1 MKQFLCGILALACL
15 AGLTA
20 CGGKEETPASAANE
34 GTAQEQSH
42 IYTTQVQYTGED
54 DPVQYLEIAA
64 RSAHLLAELEDK
76 AGAFVADFY
85 NYQAMDDAST
95 PLYTMNGMQFAEE
108 IDPNGRCIRVS
119 RNYFVHNPIETADG
133 SDLTGQFVY
142 DDLTLNLL
150 VPEKYRDMEDDI
162 VEAHRDRFYFE
173 KVEAENAYNQEAGI
187 SERMNI
193 AKEDL
198 KINII
203 YVKDGQ
209 NYFSFRSDCAQ
220 QTGCKVGPRCAD
232 LHRQYPL
239 QLCPQLYESVGLYSL
254 GGGECKGGLSRN
266 LGHDSL
272 LRGGGKRTET
282 KGSCYGKF
290 IGERDTANETIIF
303 IGR

>member
-1 MKQFLCGILALACL
+1 MKQFLYGILALACL

-20 CGGKEETPASAANE
+20 CGGKEEVPTSAASK
-34 GTAQEQSH
+34 GTAQEQCH

-85 NYQAMDDAST
+85 NYQAMDDAGT

-108 IDPNGRCIRVS
+108 IDPNGHCIRVS
-119 RNYFVHNPIETADG
+119 RNYFAHNPIETADG
-133 SDLTGQFVY
+133 SNLTEQFVY

-150 VPEKYRDMEDDI
+150 VPEKYQDMEEDI
-162 VEAHRDRFYFE
+162 VAAHRERFYFE
-173 KVEAENAYNQEAGI
+173 KVEAENSYNQEAGI
-187 SERMNI
+187 SDRMNI

-209 NYFSFRSDCAQ
+209 DYFSFRSDCAQ
-220 QTGCKVGPRCAD
+220 QTGCKVEDPIVQIYTGNIHCNYAHSFMSQWVYIPSEAESAEEAYQEISDMIRSCGAE
-232 LHRQYPL
+232 
-239 QLCPQLYESVGLYSL
+239 ESVQKLVASAV
-254 GGGECKGGLSRN
+254 
-266 LGHDSL
+266 
-272 LRGGGKRTET
+272 
-282 KGSCYGKF
+282 
-290 IGERDTANETIIF
+290 ANS
-303 IGR
+303 

>member
-1 MKQFLCGILALACL
+1 MKQFLYGILALACL

-20 CGGKEETPASAANE
+20 CGGKEEVPTSAASK
-34 GTAQEQSH
+34 GTAQEQCH

-85 NYQAMDDAST
+85 NYQAMDDAGT

-108 IDPNGRCIRVS
+108 IDPNGHCIRVS
-119 RNYFVHNPIETADG
+119 RNYFAHNPIETADD
-133 SDLTGQFVY
+133 SNLTEQFVY

-150 VPEKYRDMEDDI
+150 VPEKYQDMEEDI
-162 VEAHRDRFYFE
+162 VAAHRERFYFE
-173 KVEAENAYNQEAGI
+173 KVEAENSYNQEAGI
-187 SERMNI
+187 SDRMNI

-209 NYFSFRSDCAQ
+209 DYFSFRSDCAP
-220 QTGCKVGPRCAD
+220 QTGCHVEDPVVQIYTGNIHCNYAHSFMSQWVYIPSEAESAEEAYQEISDMIRSCGAE
-232 LHRQYPL
+232 
-239 QLCPQLYESVGLYSL
+239 ESVQKLVASAV
-254 GGGECKGGLSRN
+254 
-266 LGHDSL
+266 
-272 LRGGGKRTET
+272 
-282 KGSCYGKF
+282 
-290 IGERDTANETIIF
+290 ANS
-303 IGR
+303 

>member
-20 CGGKEETPASAANE
+20 CGGKEEVPTSAASK
-34 GTAQEQSH
+34 GTAQEQCH

-64 RSAHLLAELEDK
+64 RNAHLLAELEDK

-85 NYQAMDDAST
+85 NYQAMDDAGT

-108 IDPNGRCIRVS
+108 IDPNGHCIRVS
-119 RNYFVHNPIETADG
+119 RNYFAHNPIETADG
-133 SDLTGQFVY
+133 SNLTEQFVY

-150 VPEKYRDMEDDI
+150 VPEKYQDMEEDI
-162 VEAHRDRFYFE
+162 VAAHRERFYFE
-173 KVEAENAYNQEAGI
+173 KVEAENSYNQEAGI
-187 SERMNI
+187 SDRMNL

-209 NYFSFRSDCAQ
+209 DYFSFRSDCAP
-220 QTGCKVGPRCAD
+220 QTGCHVEDPVVQIYTGNIHCNYAHSFMSQWVYIPSEAESAEEAYQEISDMIRSCGAE
-232 LHRQYPL
+232 
-239 QLCPQLYESVGLYSL
+239 ESVQKLVASAV
-254 GGGECKGGLSRN
+254 
-266 LGHDSL
+266 
-272 LRGGGKRTET
+272 
-282 KGSCYGKF
+282 
-290 IGERDTANETIIF
+290 ANS
-303 IGR
+303 

>member
-20 CGGKEETPASAANE
+20 CGGKEEVPTSAASK
-34 GTAQEQSH
+34 GTAQEQCH

-85 NYQAMDDAST
+85 NYQAMDDAGT

-108 IDPNGRCIRVS
+108 IDPNRHCIRVS
-119 RNYFVHNPIETADG
+119 RNYFAHNPIETADG
-133 SDLTGQFVY
+133 SNLMEQFVY

-150 VPEKYRDMEDDI
+150 VPEKYQDMEEDI
-162 VEAHRDRFYFE
+162 VAAHRERFYFE
-173 KVEAENAYNQEAGI
+173 KVEAENSYNQEAGI
-187 SERMNI
+187 SDRMNI

-209 NYFSFRSDCAQ
+209 DYFSFRSDCAP
-220 QTGCKVGPRCAD
+220 QTGCHVEDPVVQIYTGNIHCNYAHSFMSQWVYIPSEAESAEEAYQEISDMIRSCGAE
-232 LHRQYPL
+232 
-239 QLCPQLYESVGLYSL
+239 ESVQKLVASAV
-254 GGGECKGGLSRN
+254 
-266 LGHDSL
+266 
-272 LRGGGKRTET
+272 
-282 KGSCYGKF
+282 
-290 IGERDTANETIIF
+290 ANS
-303 IGR
+303 

>member
-1 MKQFLCGILALACL
+1 MKQFLYGILALACL

-20 CGGKEETPASAANE
+20 CGGKEEVPTSAASK
-34 GTAQEQSH
+34 GTAQEQCH

-85 NYQAMDDAST
+85 NYQAMDDAGT

-108 IDPNGRCIRVS
+108 IDPNRHCIRVS
-119 RNYFVHNPIETADG
+119 RNYFAHNPIETADD
-133 SDLTGQFVY
+133 SNLTEQFVY

-150 VPEKYRDMEDDI
+150 VPEKYQDMEEDI
-162 VEAHRDRFYFE
+162 VAAHRERFYFE
-173 KVEAENAYNQEAGI
+173 KVEAENSYNQEAGI
-187 SERMNI
+187 SDRMNI

-209 NYFSFRSDCAQ
+209 DYFSFRSDCAP
-220 QTGCKVGPRCAD
+220 QTGCHVEDPVVQIYTGNIHCNYAHSFMSQWVYIPSEAESAEEAYQEISDMIRSCGAE
-232 LHRQYPL
+232 
-239 QLCPQLYESVGLYSL
+239 ESVQKLVASAV
-254 GGGECKGGLSRN
+254 
-266 LGHDSL
+266 
-272 LRGGGKRTET
+272 
-282 KGSCYGKF
+282 
-290 IGERDTANETIIF
+290 ANS
-303 IGR
+303 

>member
-1 MKQFLCGILALACL
+1 MKQFLYGILALACL

-20 CGGKEETPASAANE
+20 CGGKEEVPTSAASK
-34 GTAQEQSH
+34 GTAQEQCH

-85 NYQAMDDAST
+85 NYQAMDDAGT

-108 IDPNGRCIRVS
+108 IDPNGHCIRVS
-119 RNYFVHNPIETADG
+119 RNYFAHNPIETADG
-133 SDLTGQFVY
+133 SNLTEQFVY

-150 VPEKYRDMEDDI
+150 VPEKYQDMEEDI
-162 VEAHRDRFYFE
+162 VAAHRERFYFE
-173 KVEAENAYNQEAGI
+173 KVEAENSYNQEAGI
-187 SERMNI
+187 SDRMNI

-209 NYFSFRSDCAQ
+209 DYFSFRSDCAP
-220 QTGCKVGPRCAD
+220 QTGCHVEDPVVQIYTGNIHCNYAHSFMSQWVYIPSEAESAEEAYQEISDMIRSCGAE
-232 LHRQYPL
+232 
-239 QLCPQLYESVGLYSL
+239 ESVQKL
-254 GGGECKGGLSRN
+254 KAVDMA
-266 LGHDSL
+266 DS
-272 LRGGGKRTET
+272 
-282 KGSCYGKF
+282 
-290 IGERDTANETIIF
+290 
-303 IGR
+303 

>member
-20 CGGKEETPASAANE
+20 CGGKEEVPTSAASK
-34 GTAQEQSH
+34 GTAQEQCH

-85 NYQAMDDAST
+85 NYQAMDDAGT

-108 IDPNGRCIRVS
+108 IDPNRHCIRVS
-119 RNYFVHNPIETADG
+119 RNYFAHNPIETADG
-133 SDLTGQFVY
+133 SNLMEQFVY

-150 VPEKYRDMEDDI
+150 VPEKYQDMEEDI
-162 VEAHRDRFYFE
+162 VAAHRERFYFE
-173 KVEAENAYNQEAGI
+173 KVEAENSYNQEAGI
-187 SERMNI
+187 SDRINI

-209 NYFSFRSDCAQ
+209 DYFSFRSDCAP
-220 QTGCKVGPRCAD
+220 QTGCHVEDPIVQIYTGNIHCNYAHSFMSQWVYIPSEAESAEEAYQEISDMIRSCGAE
-232 LHRQYPL
+232 
-239 QLCPQLYESVGLYSL
+239 ESVQKLVASAV
-254 GGGECKGGLSRN
+254 
-266 LGHDSL
+266 
-272 LRGGGKRTET
+272 
-282 KGSCYGKF
+282 
-290 IGERDTANETIIF
+290 ANS
-303 IGR
+303 

>member
-1 MKQFLCGILALACL
+1 MKQFLYGILALACL

-20 CGGKEETPASAANE
+20 CGGKEEVPTSAASK
-34 GTAQEQSH
+34 GTAQEQCH

-85 NYQAMDDAST
+85 NYQAMDDSGT

-108 IDPNGRCIRVS
+108 IDPNGHCIRVS
-119 RNYFVHNPIETADG
+119 RNYFAHNPIETADG
-133 SDLTGQFVY
+133 SNLTEQFVY

-150 VPEKYRDMEDDI
+150 VPEKYQDMEEDI
-162 VEAHRDRFYFE
+162 VAAHRERFYFE
-173 KVEAENAYNQEAGI
+173 KVEAENSYNQEAGI
-187 SERMNI
+187 SDRMNI

-209 NYFSFRSDCAQ
+209 DYFSFRSDCAP
-220 QTGCKVGPRCAD
+220 QTGCHVEDPVVQIYTGNIHCNYAHSFMSQWVYIPSEAESAEEAYQEISDMIRSCGAE
-232 LHRQYPL
+232 
-239 QLCPQLYESVGLYSL
+239 ESVQKLVASAV
-254 GGGECKGGLSRN
+254 
-266 LGHDSL
+266 
-272 LRGGGKRTET
+272 
-282 KGSCYGKF
+282 
-290 IGERDTANETIIF
+290 ANS
-303 IGR
+303 

>member
-20 CGGKEETPASAANE
+20 CGGKEEVPTSAASK
-34 GTAQEQSH
+34 GTAQEQCH

-85 NYQAMDDAST
+85 NYQAMDDAGT

-108 IDPNGRCIRVS
+108 IDPNGHCIRVS
-119 RNYFVHNPIETADG
+119 RNYFAHNPIEAADG
-133 SDLTGQFVY
+133 SNLTEQFVY

-150 VPEKYRDMEDDI
+150 VPEKYQDMEEDI
-162 VEAHRDRFYFE
+162 VAAHRERFYFE
-173 KVEAENAYNQEAGI
+173 KVEAENSYNQEAGI
-187 SERMNI
+187 SDRMNI

-209 NYFSFRSDCAQ
+209 DYFSFRSDCAP
-220 QTGCKVGPRCAD
+220 QTGCHVEDPVVQIYTGNIHCNYAHSFMSQWVYIPSEAESAEEAYQEISDMIRSCGAE
-232 LHRQYPL
+232 
-239 QLCPQLYESVGLYSL
+239 ESVQKLVASAV
-254 GGGECKGGLSRN
+254 
-266 LGHDSL
+266 
-272 LRGGGKRTET
+272 
-282 KGSCYGKF
+282 
-290 IGERDTANETIIF
+290 ANS
-303 IGR
+303 

>member
-1 MKQFLCGILALACL
+1 MKQFLCGILVLACL

-20 CGGKEETPASAANE
+20 CGGKEEVPTSAASK
-34 GTAQEQSH
+34 GTAQEQCH

-85 NYQAMDDAST
+85 NYQAMDDAGT

-108 IDPNGRCIRVS
+108 IDPNGHCIRVS
-119 RNYFVHNPIETADG
+119 RNYFAHNPIETADG
-133 SDLTGQFVY
+133 SNLTEQFVY

-150 VPEKYRDMEDDI
+150 VPEKYQDMEEDI
-162 VEAHRDRFYFE
+162 VAAHRERFYFE
-173 KVEAENAYNQEAGI
+173 KVEAENSYNQEAGI
-187 SERMNI
+187 SDRMNI

-209 NYFSFRSDCAQ
+209 DYFSFRSDCAP
-220 QTGCKVGPRCAD
+220 QTGCHVEDPVVQIYTGNIHCNYAHSFMSQWVYIPSEAESAEEAYQEISDMIRSCGAE
-232 LHRQYPL
+232 
-239 QLCPQLYESVGLYSL
+239 ESVQKLVASAV
-254 GGGECKGGLSRN
+254 
-266 LGHDSL
+266 
-272 LRGGGKRTET
+272 
-282 KGSCYGKF
+282 
-290 IGERDTANETIIF
+290 ANS
-303 IGR
+303 

>member
-20 CGGKEETPASAANE
+20 CGGKEEVPTSAASK
-34 GTAQEQSH
+34 GTAQEQCH

-85 NYQAMDDAST
+85 NYQAMDDAGT

-108 IDPNGRCIRVS
+108 IDPNGHCIRVS
-119 RNYFVHNPIETADG
+119 RNYFAHNPIETADG
-133 SDLTGQFVY
+133 SNLTEQFVY

-150 VPEKYRDMEDDI
+150 VPEKYQDMEEDI
-162 VEAHRDRFYFE
+162 VAAHRERFYFE
-173 KVEAENAYNQEAGI
+173 KVEAENSYNQEAGI
-187 SERMNI
+187 SDRMNI

-209 NYFSFRSDCAQ
+209 DYFSFRSDCAP
-220 QTGCKVGPRCAD
+220 QTGCHVEDPVVQIYTGNIHCNYAHSFMSQWVYIPSEAESAEEAYQEISDMIRSCGAE
-232 LHRQYPL
+232 
-239 QLCPQLYESVGLYSL
+239 ESVQKLVASAV
-254 GGGECKGGLSRN
+254 
-266 LGHDSL
+266 
-272 LRGGGKRTET
+272 
-282 KGSCYGKF
+282 
-290 IGERDTANETIIF
+290 ANS
-303 IGR
+303 

>member
-1 MKQFLCGILALACL
+1 MKQFLYGILALACL

-20 CGGKEETPASAANE
+20 CGGKEEVPTSAASK
-34 GTAQEQSH
+34 GTAQEQCH

-85 NYQAMDDAST
+85 NYQAMDDAGT

-108 IDPNGRCIRVS
+108 IDPNGHCIRVS
-119 RNYFVHNPIETADG
+119 RNYFAHNPIETADD
-133 SDLTGQFVY
+133 SNLTEQFVY

-150 VPEKYRDMEDDI
+150 VPEKYQDMEEDI
-162 VEAHRDRFYFE
+162 VAAHRERFYFE
-173 KVEAENAYNQEAGI
+173 KVEAENSYNQEAVI
-187 SERMNI
+187 SDRMNI

-209 NYFSFRSDCAQ
+209 DYFSFRSDCAP
-220 QTGCKVGPRCAD
+220 QTGCHVEDPVVQIYTGNIHCNYAHSFMSQWVYIPSEAESAEEAYQEISDMIRSCGAE
-232 LHRQYPL
+232 
-239 QLCPQLYESVGLYSL
+239 ESVQKLVASAV
-254 GGGECKGGLSRN
+254 
-266 LGHDSL
+266 
-272 LRGGGKRTET
+272 
-282 KGSCYGKF
+282 
-290 IGERDTANETIIF
+290 ANS
-303 IGR
+303 

>member
-1 MKQFLCGILALACL
+1 MKQFLYGILALACL

-20 CGGKEETPASAANE
+20 CGGKEEVPTSAASK
-34 GTAQEQSH
+34 GTAQEQCH

-85 NYQAMDDAST
+85 NYQAMDDAGT

-108 IDPNGRCIRVS
+108 IDPNRHCIRVS
-119 RNYFVHNPIETADG
+119 RNYFAHNPIETADG
-133 SDLTGQFVY
+133 SNLTEQFVY

-150 VPEKYRDMEDDI
+150 VPEKYQDMEEDI
-162 VEAHRDRFYFE
+162 VAAHRERFYFE
-173 KVEAENAYNQEAGI
+173 KVEAENSYNQEAGI
-187 SERMNI
+187 SDRINI

-209 NYFSFRSDCAQ
+209 DYFSFRSDCAP
-220 QTGCKVGPRCAD
+220 QTGCHVEDPVVQIYTGNIHCNYAHSFMSQWVYIPSEAESAEEAYQEISDMIRSCGAE
-232 LHRQYPL
+232 
-239 QLCPQLYESVGLYSL
+239 ESVQKLVASAV
-254 GGGECKGGLSRN
+254 
-266 LGHDSL
+266 
-272 LRGGGKRTET
+272 
-282 KGSCYGKF
+282 
-290 IGERDTANETIIF
+290 ANS
-303 IGR
+303 

>member
-220 QTGCKVGPRCAD
+220 QTGCKVEDPVVQIYTGNIHCNYAHSFMSQWVYIPSEAESAEEAYQEISDIIFSCGAE
-232 LHRQYPL
+232 
-239 QLCPQLYESVGLYSL
+239 ESVQ
-254 GGGECKGGLSRN
+254 KV
-266 LGHDSL
+266 
-272 LRGGGKRTET
+272 KAVAM
-282 KGSCYGKF
+282 
-290 IGERDTANETIIF
+290 ANS
-303 IGR
+303 

>member
-20 CGGKEETPASAANE
+20 CGGKEEVPTSAASK
-34 GTAQEQSH
+34 GTAQEQCH

-85 NYQAMDDAST
+85 NYQAMDDAGT

-108 IDPNGRCIRVS
+108 IDPNRHCIRVS
-119 RNYFVHNPIETADG
+119 RNYFAHNPIETADG
-133 SDLTGQFVY
+133 SNLMEQFVY

-150 VPEKYRDMEDDI
+150 VPEKYQDMEEDI
-162 VEAHRDRFYFE
+162 VAAHRERFYFE
-173 KVEAENAYNQEAGI
+173 KVEAENSYNQEAGI
-187 SERMNI
+187 SDRINI

-209 NYFSFRSDCAQ
+209 DYSSFRSDCAP
-220 QTGCKVGPRCAD
+220 QTGCHVEDPVVQIYTGNIHCNYAHSFMSQWVYIPSEAESAEEAYQEISDMIRSCGAE
-232 LHRQYPL
+232 
-239 QLCPQLYESVGLYSL
+239 ESVQKLVASAV
-254 GGGECKGGLSRN
+254 
-266 LGHDSL
+266 
-272 LRGGGKRTET
+272 
-282 KGSCYGKF
+282 
-290 IGERDTANETIIF
+290 ANS
-303 IGR
+303 

>member
-1 MKQFLCGILALACL
+1 MKQFLYGILALACL

-20 CGGKEETPASAANE
+20 CGGKEEVPTSAASK
-34 GTAQEQSH
+34 GTAQEQCH

-85 NYQAMDDAST
+85 NYQAMDDAGT

-108 IDPNGRCIRVS
+108 IDPNGHCIRVS
-119 RNYFVHNPIETADG
+119 RNYFAHNPIEAADG
-133 SDLTGQFVY
+133 SNLTEQFVY

-150 VPEKYRDMEDDI
+150 VPEKYQDMEEDI
-162 VEAHRDRFYFE
+162 VAAHRERFYFE
-173 KVEAENAYNQEAGI
+173 KVEAENSYNQEAGI
-187 SERMNI
+187 SDRMNI

-209 NYFSFRSDCAQ
+209 DYFSFRSDCAP
-220 QTGCKVGPRCAD
+220 QTGCHVEDPVVQIYTGNIHCNYAHSFMSQWVYIPSEAESAEEAYQEISDMIRSCGAE
-232 LHRQYPL
+232 
-239 QLCPQLYESVGLYSL
+239 ESVQKLVASAV
-254 GGGECKGGLSRN
+254 
-266 LGHDSL
+266 
-272 LRGGGKRTET
+272 
-282 KGSCYGKF
+282 
-290 IGERDTANETIIF
+290 ANS
-303 IGR
+303 

>member
-20 CGGKEETPASAANE
+20 CGGKEEVPTSAASK
-34 GTAQEQSH
+34 GTAQEQCH

-85 NYQAMDDAST
+85 NYQAMDDAGT

-108 IDPNGRCIRVS
+108 IDPNRHCIRVS
-119 RNYFVHNPIETADG
+119 RNYFAHNPIETADG
-133 SDLTGQFVY
+133 SNLTEQFVY

-150 VPEKYRDMEDDI
+150 VPEKYQDMEEDI
-162 VEAHRDRFYFE
+162 VAAHRERFYFE
-173 KVEAENAYNQEAGI
+173 KVEAENSYNQEAGI
-187 SERMNI
+187 SDRINI

-209 NYFSFRSDCAQ
+209 DYFSFRSDCAP
-220 QTGCKVGPRCAD
+220 QTGCHVEDPVVQIYTGNIHCNYAHSFMSQWVYIPSEAESAEEAYQEISDMIRSCGAE
-232 LHRQYPL
+232 
-239 QLCPQLYESVGLYSL
+239 ESVQKLVASAV
-254 GGGECKGGLSRN
+254 
-266 LGHDSL
+266 
-272 LRGGGKRTET
+272 
-282 KGSCYGKF
+282 
-290 IGERDTANETIIF
+290 ANS
-303 IGR
+303 

>member
-20 CGGKEETPASAANE
+20 CGGKEEVPTSAASK
-34 GTAQEQSH
+34 GTAQEQCH

-64 RSAHLLAELEDK
+64 RNAHLLAELEDK

-85 NYQAMDDAST
+85 NYQAMDDAGT

-108 IDPNGRCIRVS
+108 IDPNGHCIRVS
-119 RNYFVHNPIETADG
+119 RNYFAHNPIETADG
-133 SDLTGQFVY
+133 SNLTEQFVY

-150 VPEKYRDMEDDI
+150 VPEKYQDMEEDI
-162 VEAHRDRFYFE
+162 VAAHRERFYFE
-173 KVEAENAYNQEAGI
+173 KVEAENSYNQEAGI
-187 SERMNI
+187 SDRMNI

-209 NYFSFRSDCAQ
+209 DYFSFRSDCAQ
-220 QTGCKVGPRCAD
+220 QTGCHVEDPVVQIYTGNIHCNYAHSFMSQWVYIPSEAESAEEAYQEISDMIRSCGAE
-232 LHRQYPL
+232 
-239 QLCPQLYESVGLYSL
+239 ESVQKLVASAV
-254 GGGECKGGLSRN
+254 
-266 LGHDSL
+266 
-272 LRGGGKRTET
+272 
-282 KGSCYGKF
+282 
-290 IGERDTANETIIF
+290 ANS
-303 IGR
+303 

>member
-20 CGGKEETPASAANE
+20 CGGKEEVPTSAASK
-34 GTAQEQSH
+34 GTAQEQCH

-64 RSAHLLAELEDK
+64 RNAHLLAELEDK

-85 NYQAMDDAST
+85 NYQAMDDAGT

-108 IDPNGRCIRVS
+108 IDPNGHCIRVS
-119 RNYFVHNPIETADG
+119 RNYFAHNPIETADG
-133 SDLTGQFVY
+133 SNLTEQFVY

-150 VPEKYRDMEDDI
+150 VPEKYQDMEEDI
-162 VEAHRDRFYFE
+162 VAAHRERFYFE
-173 KVEAENAYNQEAGI
+173 KVEAENSYNQEAGI
-187 SERMNI
+187 SDRMNI

-209 NYFSFRSDCAQ
+209 DYSSFRSDCAP
-220 QTGCKVGPRCAD
+220 QTGCHVEDPVVQIYTGNIHCNYAHSFMSQWVYIPSEAESAEEAYQEISDMIRSCGAE
-232 LHRQYPL
+232 
-239 QLCPQLYESVGLYSL
+239 ESVQKLVASAV
-254 GGGECKGGLSRN
+254 
-266 LGHDSL
+266 
-272 LRGGGKRTET
+272 
-282 KGSCYGKF
+282 
-290 IGERDTANETIIF
+290 ANS
-303 IGR
+303 

>member
-20 CGGKEETPASAANE
+20 CGGKEEVPTSVASK
-34 GTAQEQSH
+34 GTAQEQCH

-85 NYQAMDDAST
+85 NYQAMDDAGT

-108 IDPNGRCIRVS
+108 IDPNGHCIRVS
-119 RNYFVHNPIETADG
+119 RNYFAHNPIETADG
-133 SDLTGQFVY
+133 SNLTEQFVY

-150 VPEKYRDMEDDI
+150 VPEKYQDMEEDI
-162 VEAHRDRFYFE
+162 VVAHRERFYFE
-173 KVEAENAYNQEAGI
+173 KVEAENSYNQEAGI
-187 SERMNI
+187 SDRMNI

-209 NYFSFRSDCAQ
+209 DYSSFRSDCAP
-220 QTGCKVGPRCAD
+220 QTGCHVEDPVVQIYTGNIHCNYAHSFMSQWVYIPSEAESAEEAYQEISDMIRSCGAE
-232 LHRQYPL
+232 
-239 QLCPQLYESVGLYSL
+239 ESVQKLVASAV
-254 GGGECKGGLSRN
+254 
-266 LGHDSL
+266 
-272 LRGGGKRTET
+272 
-282 KGSCYGKF
+282 
-290 IGERDTANETIIF
+290 ANS
-303 IGR
+303 

>member
-20 CGGKEETPASAANE
+20 CGGKEEVPTSAASK
-34 GTAQEQSH
+34 GTAQEQCH

-85 NYQAMDDAST
+85 NYQAMDDAGT

-108 IDPNGRCIRVS
+108 IDPNRHCIRVS
-119 RNYFVHNPIETADG
+119 RNYFAHNPIETADG
-133 SDLTGQFVY
+133 SNLMEQFVY

-150 VPEKYRDMEDDI
+150 VPEKYQDMEEDI
-162 VEAHRDRFYFE
+162 VAAHRERFYFE
-173 KVEAENAYNQEAGI
+173 KVEAENSYNQEAGI
-187 SERMNI
+187 SDRMNI

-209 NYFSFRSDCAQ
+209 DYFSFRSDCAP
-220 QTGCKVGPRCAD
+220 QTGCHVEDPIVQIYTGNIHCNYAHSFMSQWVYIPSEAESAEEAYQEISDMIRSCGAE
-232 LHRQYPL
+232 
-239 QLCPQLYESVGLYSL
+239 ESVQKLVASAV
-254 GGGECKGGLSRN
+254 
-266 LGHDSL
+266 
-272 LRGGGKRTET
+272 
-282 KGSCYGKF
+282 
-290 IGERDTANETIIF
+290 ANS
-303 IGR
+303 

>member
-1 MKQFLCGILALACL
+1 MKQFLYGILALACL

-20 CGGKEETPASAANE
+20 CGGKEEVPTSAASK
-34 GTAQEQSH
+34 GTAQEQCH

-85 NYQAMDDAST
+85 NYQAMDDAGT

-108 IDPNGRCIRVS
+108 IDPNGHCIRVS
-119 RNYFVHNPIETADG
+119 RNYFAHNPIETADG
-133 SDLTGQFVY
+133 SNLTEQFVY

-150 VPEKYRDMEDDI
+150 VPEKYQDMEEDI
-162 VEAHRDRFYFE
+162 VAAHRERFYFE
-173 KVEAENAYNQEAGI
+173 KVEAENSYNQEAGI
-187 SERMNI
+187 SDRMNI

-209 NYFSFRSDCAQ
+209 DYFSFRSDCAQ
-220 QTGCKVGPRCAD
+220 QTGCKVEDPVVQIYTGNIHCNYAHSFMSQWVYIPSEAESAEEAYQEISDMIRSCGAE
-232 LHRQYPL
+232 
-239 QLCPQLYESVGLYSL
+239 ESVQKLVASAV
-254 GGGECKGGLSRN
+254 
-266 LGHDSL
+266 
-272 LRGGGKRTET
+272 
-282 KGSCYGKF
+282 
-290 IGERDTANETIIF
+290 ANS
-303 IGR
+303 

>member
-1 MKQFLCGILALACL
+1 MKQFLYGILALACL

-20 CGGKEETPASAANE
+20 CGGKEEVPTSAASK
-34 GTAQEQSH
+34 GTAQEQCH

-85 NYQAMDDAST
+85 NYQAMDDAGT

-108 IDPNGRCIRVS
+108 IDPNGHCIRVS
-119 RNYFVHNPIETADG
+119 RNYFAHNPIETADD
-133 SDLTGQFVY
+133 SNLTEQFVY

-150 VPEKYRDMEDDI
+150 VPEKYQDMEEDI
-162 VEAHRDRFYFE
+162 VAAHRERFYFE
-173 KVEAENAYNQEAGI
+173 KVEAENSYNQEAGI
-187 SERMNI
+187 SDRMNI

-209 NYFSFRSDCAQ
+209 DYSSFRSDCAP
-220 QTGCKVGPRCAD
+220 QTGCHVEDPVVQIYTGNIHCNYAHSFMSQWVYIPSEAESAEEAYQEISDMIRSCGAE
-232 LHRQYPL
+232 
-239 QLCPQLYESVGLYSL
+239 ESVQKLVASAV
-254 GGGECKGGLSRN
+254 
-266 LGHDSL
+266 
-272 LRGGGKRTET
+272 
-282 KGSCYGKF
+282 
-290 IGERDTANETIIF
+290 ANS
-303 IGR
+303 

>member
-20 CGGKEETPASAANE
+20 CGGKEEVPTSVASK
-34 GTAQEQSH
+34 GTAQEQCH

-85 NYQAMDDAST
+85 NYQAMDDAGT

-150 VPEKYRDMEDDI
+150 VPEKYQDMEEDI
-162 VEAHRDRFYFE
+162 VAAHRERFYFE
-173 KVEAENAYNQEAGI
+173 KVEAENSYNQEAGI
-187 SERMNI
+187 SDRMNI

-209 NYFSFRSDCAQ
+209 DYSSFRSDCAP
-220 QTGCKVGPRCAD
+220 QTGCHVEDPVVQIYTGNIHCNYAHSFMSQWVYIPSEAESAEEAYQEISDMIRSCGAE
-232 LHRQYPL
+232 
-239 QLCPQLYESVGLYSL
+239 ESVQKLVASAV
-254 GGGECKGGLSRN
+254 
-266 LGHDSL
+266 
-272 LRGGGKRTET
+272 
-282 KGSCYGKF
+282 
-290 IGERDTANETIIF
+290 ANS
-303 IGR
+303 

>member
-20 CGGKEETPASAANE
+20 CGGKEEVPTSAASK
-34 GTAQEQSH
+34 GTAQEQCH

-85 NYQAMDDAST
+85 NYQAMDDAGT
-95 PLYTMNGMQFAEE
+95 PLYTMNGMQFAED
-108 IDPNGRCIRVS
+108 IDPNGHCIRVS
-119 RNYFVHNPIETADG
+119 RNYFAHNPIETADG
-133 SDLTGQFVY
+133 SNLTEQFVY

-150 VPEKYRDMEDDI
+150 VPEKYQDMEEDI
-162 VEAHRDRFYFE
+162 VAAHRERFYFE
-173 KVEAENAYNQEAGI
+173 KVEAENSYNQEAGI
-187 SERMNI
+187 SDRMNI

-209 NYFSFRSDCAQ
+209 DYSSFRSDCAP
-220 QTGCKVGPRCAD
+220 QTGCHVEDPVVQIYTGNIHCNYAHSFMSQWVYIPSEAESAEEAYQEISDMIRSCGAE
-232 LHRQYPL
+232 
-239 QLCPQLYESVGLYSL
+239 ESVQKLVASAV
-254 GGGECKGGLSRN
+254 
-266 LGHDSL
+266 
-272 LRGGGKRTET
+272 
-282 KGSCYGKF
+282 
-290 IGERDTANETIIF
+290 ANS
-303 IGR
+303 

>member
-20 CGGKEETPASAANE
+20 CGGKEEVPTSAASK
-34 GTAQEQSH
+34 GTAQEQCH

-85 NYQAMDDAST
+85 NYQAMDDAGT

-108 IDPNGRCIRVS
+108 IDPNRHCIRVS
-119 RNYFVHNPIETADG
+119 RNYFAHNPIETADD
-133 SDLTGQFVY
+133 SNLTEQFVY

-150 VPEKYRDMEDDI
+150 VPEKYQDMEEDI
-162 VEAHRDRFYFE
+162 VAAHRERFYFE
-173 KVEAENAYNQEAGI
+173 KVEAENSYNQEAGI
-187 SERMNI
+187 SDRMNI

-209 NYFSFRSDCAQ
+209 DYFSFRSDCAP
-220 QTGCKVGPRCAD
+220 QTGCHVEDPVVQIYTGNIHCNYAHSFMSQWVYIPSEAESAEEAYQEISDMIRSCGAE
-232 LHRQYPL
+232 
-239 QLCPQLYESVGLYSL
+239 ESVQKLVASAV
-254 GGGECKGGLSRN
+254 
-266 LGHDSL
+266 
-272 LRGGGKRTET
+272 
-282 KGSCYGKF
+282 
-290 IGERDTANETIIF
+290 ANS
-303 IGR
+303 

>member
-150 VPEKYRDMEDDI
+150 VPEKYQDMEEDI
-162 VEAHRDRFYFE
+162 VAAHRERFYFE
-173 KVEAENAYNQEAGI
+173 KVEAENSYNQEAGI
-187 SERMNI
+187 SDRMNI

-209 NYFSFRSDCAQ
+209 DYFSFSSDCAP
-220 QTGCKVGPRCAD
+220 QTGCHVEDPVVQIYTGNIHCNYAHSFMSQWVYIPSEAESAEEAYQEISDMIRSCGAE
-232 LHRQYPL
+232 
-239 QLCPQLYESVGLYSL
+239 ESVQKLVASAV
-254 GGGECKGGLSRN
+254 
-266 LGHDSL
+266 
-272 LRGGGKRTET
+272 
-282 KGSCYGKF
+282 
-290 IGERDTANETIIF
+290 ANS
-303 IGR
+303 

>member
-1 MKQFLCGILALACL
+1 MKQFLYGILALACL

-20 CGGKEETPASAANE
+20 CGGKEEVPTSAASK
-34 GTAQEQSH
+34 GTAQEQCH

-85 NYQAMDDAST
+85 NYQAMDDAGT

-108 IDPNGRCIRVS
+108 IDPNGHCIRVS
-119 RNYFVHNPIETADG
+119 RNYFAHNPIETADG
-133 SDLTGQFVY
+133 SNLTEQFVY

-150 VPEKYRDMEDDI
+150 VPEKYQDMEEDI
-162 VEAHRDRFYFE
+162 VAAHRERCYFE
-173 KVEAENAYNQEAGI
+173 KVEAENSYNQEAGI
-187 SERMNI
+187 SDRMNI

-209 NYFSFRSDCAQ
+209 DYFSFRSDCAP
-220 QTGCKVGPRCAD
+220 QTGCHVEDPVVQIYTGNIHCNYAHSFMSQWVYIPSEAESAEEAYQEISDMIRSCGAE
-232 LHRQYPL
+232 
-239 QLCPQLYESVGLYSL
+239 ESVQKLVASAV
-254 GGGECKGGLSRN
+254 
-266 LGHDSL
+266 
-272 LRGGGKRTET
+272 
-282 KGSCYGKF
+282 
-290 IGERDTANETIIF
+290 ANS
-303 IGR
+303 